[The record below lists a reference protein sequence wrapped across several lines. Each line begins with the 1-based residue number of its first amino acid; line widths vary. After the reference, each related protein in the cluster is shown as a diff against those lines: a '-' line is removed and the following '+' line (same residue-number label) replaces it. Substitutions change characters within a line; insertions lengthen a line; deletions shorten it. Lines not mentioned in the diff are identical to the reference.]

1 MLKTVT
7 IIGGGPTGLMAAN
20 ILSQNN
26 FQVTI
31 FDRKPS
37 LGRKFLLAGRGGL
50 NITHSEKTDSFFEK
64 YGKNSKVF
72 KLIIND
78 FSPQDLRNWC
88 ESLGEK
94 TFVGSSGK
102 IFPESFK
109 ASPLLRA
116 WLSQLKIQKVIF
128 KTKHNWLG
136 WKNNDLLFK
145 LDNKNITIKSD
156 LTILSLGGASWPQL
170 GSDGSW
176 VNILEKNNVEV
187 SRLQPSN
194 CGFFVNWSTI
204 FTNRFAGKPLK
215 SIKVTFKE
223 KTVKGEFIITT
234 DGIEG
239 GAIYSLSSLIREAI
253 NIDGEQKLTIDL
265 KPDISLDEINKRL
278 SNTNSKLSMTN
289 YLSKNIK
296 LSDVAIG
303 LLMEF
308 KHKNNLV
315 NLNAKNLA
323 FQIKNFELFLQKPF
337 SIKKCISTAGGVSFK
352 SIDKNFM
359 LLKKPNVY
367 VAGEMVDWEAPT
379 GGYLLQACIASG
391 VFIAKNILK
400 NKNNK
405 S

>member
-1 MLKTVT
+1 MLKTVN
-7 IIGGGPTGLMAAN
+7 IIGGGPTGLMAAI

-26 FQVTI
+26 YQVTI
-31 FDRKPS
+31 FERKPS

-50 NITHSEKTDSFFEK
+50 NITHSEKKELFFEK
-64 YGKNSKVF
+64 YGKHSEIF
-72 KLIIND
+72 KPIINN

-88 ESLGEK
+88 ETLGQK

-102 IFPESFK
+102 VFPKSFK

-128 KTKHNWLG
+128 KTNHDWFG
-136 WKNNDLLFK
+136 WKNNELLFK
-145 LDNKNITIKSD
+145 SNNQDVLVKSD

-176 VNILEKNNVEV
+176 VNILERHNIEV

-194 CGFFVNWSTI
+194 CGFFVNWSKL
-204 FTNRFAGKPLK
+204 FASRFAGQPLK
-215 SIKVTFKE
+215 SLKVKFKK
-223 KTVKGEFIITT
+223 KTIKGEFIITK

-253 NIDGEQKLTIDL
+253 NIGGEQKITIDL
-265 KPDISLDEINKRL
+265 KPDMNIDEINKRL
-278 SNTNSKLSMTN
+278 SNTKSKLSMTN
-289 YLSKNIK
+289 YLRKTIK

-303 LLMEF
+303 LLMEL
-308 KHKNNLV
+308 KHRNNSV
-315 NLNAKNLA
+315 NLNKRNLA
-323 FQIKNFELFLQKPF
+323 FQIKNFDLFLQKPF

-359 LLKKPNVY
+359 LIKKPNVY
-367 VAGEMVDWEAPT
+367 VAGEMIDWEAPT

-400 NKNNK
+400 KKN
-405 S
+405 STA